1 MAFADLGLGGPAA
14 LLLGGGVAGLAG
26 DVAYRADFAKTLA
39 QERNELPEYR
49 RTDWAAGLGVRS
61 GEWRLG
67 ASVDGTAR
75 TDDDAP
81 RLGLSPDKVESSW
94 WGIRGDVARHAPEE
108 TGFRLS
114 GSVVKGEVE
123 VGKRARWKTD
133 QAWFAVNGGRWV
145 GGARWDVSY
154 NLGFLDYKQPV
165 PDTAAAGGFVY
176 DTDSPAY
183 HTLRVVRNTPQ
194 GWYLGGKAGLYNKRA
209 LLLPVA
215 GVTHDL
221 GGGFRAWAGSEP
233 SLSIPD
239 FRETFVSNGDWMV
252 PDLGLPAERRYLD
265 LHGGI
270 GLSGE
275 NDRSLSVSGEVYRT
289 DLIRTW
295 SKGTAGPWDGLWKE
309 TAVSSDATGV
319 KITAAGSV
327 ALGPVGVA
335 ATWHAT
341 RVRADG
347 AQIPYVPLNDGS
359 LKLSYARSGWRWA
372 LTLYGVNGREDEF
385 GKRFGDF
392 LRWDID
398 FAYRFPNQSLPLG
411 FRSMEVN
418 VALDNLTDV
427 KDRRWPGIPA
437 YGFGVVL
444 GVRALYGS

>member
-1 MAFADLGLGGPAA
+1 
-14 LLLGGGVAGLAG
+14 
-26 DVAYRADFAKTLA
+26 VAYRADFAKTVA

-61 GEWRLG
+61 GDWRLG
-67 ASVDGTAR
+67 GSVDGTAR

-81 RLGLSPDKVESSW
+81 LLGLSPNKVESSW
-94 WGIRGDVARHAPEE
+94 WGVRGDLARHAPEE
-108 TGFRLS
+108 SGFRFS
-114 GSVVKGEVE
+114 GSLVKGEVE
-123 VGKRARWKTD
+123 AGSRARWKTD
-133 QAWFAVNGGRWV
+133 QAWFGVSGGRWF
-145 GGARWDVSY
+145 GGGRWDVDY
-154 NLGFLDYKQPV
+154 ALGFLDYKQPV

-183 HTLRVVRNTPQ
+183 HTLRVTRNTPG

-215 GVTHDL
+215 GVTRDL
-221 GGGFRAWAGSEP
+221 GSGFTVWAGSEP
-233 SLSIPD
+233 SLSLPD
-239 FRETFVSNGDWMV
+239 FRETFVSNGDWML

-289 DLIRTW
+289 DLLRTW
-295 SKGTAGPWDGLWKE
+295 TKGTAGPWDGLWKE
-309 TAVSSDATGV
+309 TAVSSDATG
-319 KITAAGSV
+319 ITLTASGSV
-327 ALGPVGVA
+327 ALGPVGLA
-335 ATWHAT
+335 AAWHAT

-359 LKLSYARSGWRWA
+359 LKLSYAQAGWRWA

-385 GKRFGDF
+385 GDRFGDF

-398 FAYRFPNQSLPLG
+398 FAYRFPNRSLPLG
-411 FRSMEVN
+411 FRNMEVN

-427 KDRRWPGIPA
+427 KDLRWPGVPA

-444 GVRALYGS
+444 GIRALYGS